1 MQNNFNKVQ
10 EETERKNHEN
20 LCLRDEIVLC
30 NVCNESKDQEIARL
44 KKLLSIAKRSSVTP
58 GRQPTSVTPAPLS
71 KRDKAMSATTES
83 LPAESKSPKKKKAK
97 TMSHEAT
104 CNAQPELAASA
115 MPDNDEIVGD
125 SISHVP
131 TQDGFQGEQA
141 TSTQSEGTGTNSIVL
156 SDRASASVS
165 AMP

>member
-1 MQNNFNKVQ
+1 VF
-10 EETERKNHEN
+10 
-20 LCLRDEIVLC
+20 C
-30 NVCNESKDQEIARL
+30 NVWNESKDQEIARL
-44 KKLLSIAKRSSVTP
+44 TNLVNFHSTKNSRKKLLSIAMRSSVTP
-58 GRQPTSVTPAPLS
+58 GRQLTSVTPAPLS

-97 TMSHEAT
+97 TMSHQAT

-115 MPDNDEIVGD
+115 MPDNDEITMNVGDHAVKFGTTVGD

-156 SDRASASVS
+156 SDRASVS